1 MTLRELLKEKGIAYK
16 IVSDALGIHPNNM
29 PRYDN
34 LMKRSVE
41 EVITISKATNID
53 ISELVGSSLL
63 RQSDETPSVSPVSEL
78 SPSSVDSRLLALIES
93 QQRTIEKQASTIEN
107 LSKK

>member
-16 IVSDALGIHPNNM
+16 VVSDALGIHPNNM
-29 PRYDN
+29 PRYDD

-41 EVITISKATNID
+41 EVMIISKATNID
-53 ISELVGSSLL
+53 LSELIEISLP
-63 RQSDETPSVSPVSEL
+63 RQSEVPTPITNERLFSV
-78 SPSSVDSRLLALIES
+78 IES
-93 QQRTIEKQASTIEN
+93 QQRTIEN

>member
-16 IVSDALGIHPNNM
+16 VVSDALGIHPNNM
-29 PRYDN
+29 PRYDD

-41 EVITISKATNID
+41 EVMIISKATNID
-53 ISELVGSSLL
+53 LSELIGISLP
-63 RQSDETPSVSPVSEL
+63 RQSEVPTPITNERLFSV
-78 SPSSVDSRLLALIES
+78 IES
-93 QQRTIEKQASTIEN
+93 QQRTNEN

>member
-16 IVSDALGIHPNNM
+16 VVSDALGIHPNNM
-29 PRYDN
+29 PRYYD

-41 EVITISKATNID
+41 EVMIISKATNID
-53 ISELVGSSLL
+53 ISELIGISLP
-63 RQSDETPSVSPVSEL
+63 RQSEVPTPITNERLFSV
-78 SPSSVDSRLLALIES
+78 IES
-93 QQRTIEKQASTIEN
+93 QQRTIEN

>member
-16 IVSDALGIHPNNM
+16 VVSDALGIHTNNI
-29 PRYDN
+29 PRYDD

-41 EVITISKATNID
+41 EVMIISKATNID
-53 ISELVGSSLL
+53 ISELIGVSLPKK
-63 RQSDETPSVSPVSEL
+63 SDVETPAPITCE
-78 SPSSVDSRLLALIES
+78 RLLSIIES
-93 QQRTIEKQASTIEN
+93 QQRTIEN

>member
-16 IVSDALGIHPNNM
+16 VVSDALGIHPNNM
-29 PRYDN
+29 PRYDD

-41 EVITISKATNID
+41 EVMIISKATNID
-53 ISELVGSSLL
+53 ISELIGTSLP
-63 RQSDETPSVSPVSEL
+63 RQSEVPTPITNERLFSV
-78 SPSSVDSRLLALIES
+78 IES
-93 QQRTIEKQASTIEN
+93 QQRTIEN

>member
-16 IVSDALGIHPNNM
+16 VVSDALGIHPNNM
-29 PRYDN
+29 PRYDD

-41 EVITISKATNID
+41 EVMIISKATNIEL
-53 ISELVGSSLL
+53 SELIGISLP
-63 RQSDETPSVSPVSEL
+63 RQSEVPTPITNERLFSV
-78 SPSSVDSRLLALIES
+78 IES
-93 QQRTIEKQASTIEN
+93 QQRTIEN

>member
-16 IVSDALGIHPNNM
+16 VVSDALGIHPNNM
-29 PRYDN
+29 PRYDD

-41 EVITISKATNID
+41 EVLTISKATNID
-53 ISELVGSSLL
+53 
-63 RQSDETPSVSPVSEL
+63 VSEL
-78 SPSSVDSRLLALIES
+78 IGVSIPNPSKEESPKEEPSTDSRLLSLIES
-93 QQRTIEKQASTIEN
+93 QQRTIERQASTIEN

>member
-16 IVSDALGIHPNNM
+16 VVSDALGIHPNNM
-29 PRYDN
+29 PRYDD

-41 EVITISKATNID
+41 EVMIISKATNID
-53 ISELVGSSLL
+53 ISELIGISLP
-63 RQSDETPSVSPVSEL
+63 RQSEVPTPITNERLFSV
-78 SPSSVDSRLLALIES
+78 IES
-93 QQRTIEKQASTIEN
+93 QQRTIEN

>member
-16 IVSDALGIHPNNM
+16 VVSDALGIHTNNM
-29 PRYDN
+29 PRYDD

-41 EVITISKATNID
+41 EVMIISKATNID
-53 ISELVGSSLL
+53 LSELIGISLP
-63 RQSDETPSVSPVSEL
+63 RQSEVPTPITNERLFSV
-78 SPSSVDSRLLALIES
+78 IES
-93 QQRTIEKQASTIEN
+93 QQRTIEN

>member
-16 IVSDALGIHPNNM
+16 VVSDALGIHPNNM
-29 PRYDN
+29 PRYDD

-41 EVITISKATNID
+41 EVMIISKATNID
-53 ISELVGSSLL
+53 LSELIGISLS
-63 RQSDETPSVSPVSEL
+63 RQSEVPTPITNERLFSV
-78 SPSSVDSRLLALIES
+78 IES
-93 QQRTIEKQASTIEN
+93 QQRTIEN

>member
-16 IVSDALGIHPNNM
+16 VVSDALGIHPNNM
-29 PRYDN
+29 PRYDD

-41 EVITISKATNID
+41 EVMIISKATNID
-53 ISELVGSSLL
+53 LSELIGISLP
-63 RQSDETPSVSPVSEL
+63 RQSEVPTPIPNERLFSV
-78 SPSSVDSRLLALIES
+78 IES
-93 QQRTIEKQASTIEN
+93 QQRTIEN

>member
-16 IVSDALGIHPNNM
+16 VVSDALGIHPNNM
-29 PRYDN
+29 PRYDD

-41 EVITISKATNID
+41 EVMIISKATNID
-53 ISELVGSSLL
+53 ISELIEISLP
-63 RQSDETPSVSPVSEL
+63 RQSEVPTPITNERLFSV
-78 SPSSVDSRLLALIES
+78 IES
-93 QQRTIEKQASTIEN
+93 QQRTIEN

>member
-16 IVSDALGIHPNNM
+16 VVSDALGIHPNNM
-29 PRYDN
+29 PRYDD

-41 EVITISKATNID
+41 EVMIISKATNID
-53 ISELVGSSLL
+53 LSELIGISLP
-63 RQSDETPSVSPVSEL
+63 RQSEVPTPITNGRLFSV
-78 SPSSVDSRLLALIES
+78 IES
-93 QQRTIEKQASTIEN
+93 QQRTIEN

>member
-16 IVSDALGIHPNNM
+16 VVSDALGIHPNNM
-29 PRYDN
+29 PRYDD

-41 EVITISKATNID
+41 EVMIISKATNID
-53 ISELVGSSLL
+53 ISELIGISLP
-63 RQSDETPSVSPVSEL
+63 RQPEAPIPITNERLFSV
-78 SPSSVDSRLLALIES
+78 IES
-93 QQRTIEKQASTIEN
+93 QQRTIEN

>member
-16 IVSDALGIHPNNM
+16 VVSDALGIHPNNM
-29 PRYDN
+29 PRDDD

-41 EVITISKATNID
+41 EVMIISKATNID
-53 ISELVGSSLL
+53 ISELIGISLP
-63 RQSDETPSVSPVSEL
+63 RQSEVPTPITNERLFSV
-78 SPSSVDSRLLALIES
+78 IES
-93 QQRTIEKQASTIEN
+93 QQRTIEN

>member
-16 IVSDALGIHPNNM
+16 VVSDALGIHPNNM
-29 PRYDN
+29 PRYDD

-41 EVITISKATNID
+41 EVMIISKATNIN
-53 ISELVGSSLL
+53 ISELIGISLP
-63 RQSDETPSVSPVSEL
+63 RQSEVPPPITNERLFSV
-78 SPSSVDSRLLALIES
+78 IES
-93 QQRTIEKQASTIEN
+93 QQRTIEN

>member
-16 IVSDALGIHPNNM
+16 VVSDALGIHPNN
-29 PRYDN
+29 DD

-41 EVITISKATNID
+41 EVMIISKAMNID
-53 ISELVGSSLL
+53 ISELIGISLP
-63 RQSDETPSVSPVSEL
+63 RQSEVPTPITNERLFSV
-78 SPSSVDSRLLALIES
+78 IES
-93 QQRTIEKQASTIEN
+93 QQRTIEN

>member
-16 IVSDALGIHPNNM
+16 VVSDALGIHPNNM
-29 PRYDN
+29 PRYED

-41 EVITISKATNID
+41 EVMIISKATNID
-53 ISELVGSSLL
+53 LSELIGISLP
-63 RQSDETPSVSPVSEL
+63 RQSEVPTPITNERLFSV
-78 SPSSVDSRLLALIES
+78 IES
-93 QQRTIEKQASTIEN
+93 QQRTIEN

>member
-16 IVSDALGIHPNNM
+16 VVSDALGIHPNNM
-29 PRYDN
+29 PRYDD

-41 EVITISKATNID
+41 EVMIISKATNID
-53 ISELVGSSLL
+53 ISELIGISLP
-63 RQSDETPSVSPVSEL
+63 RQSEVPTPLTYERLCSV
-78 SPSSVDSRLLALIES
+78 IES
-93 QQRTIEKQASTIEN
+93 QQRTIEN

>member
-16 IVSDALGIHPNNM
+16 VVSDALGIHPNNM
-29 PRYDN
+29 PRYDD

-41 EVITISKATNID
+41 EVMIISKATNID
-53 ISELVGSSLL
+53 ISELIGISLP
-63 RQSDETPSVSPVSEL
+63 RQSEVPTPITNE
-78 SPSSVDSRLLALIES
+78 RLFSIIES
-93 QQRTIEKQASTIEN
+93 QQRTIEN

>member
-16 IVSDALGIHPNNM
+16 VVSDALGIHPNNM
-29 PRYDN
+29 PRYDD

-41 EVITISKATNID
+41 EVMIISKATNID
-53 ISELVGSSLL
+53 LSELIGISLP
-63 RQSDETPSVSPVSEL
+63 RQSEVPTPITNE
-78 SPSSVDSRLLALIES
+78 RLFSGIES
-93 QQRTIEKQASTIEN
+93 QQRTIEN

>member
-16 IVSDALGIHPNNM
+16 VVSDALGIHPNNM
-29 PRYDN
+29 PRYDD

-41 EVITISKATNID
+41 EVVIISKATDID
-53 ISELVGSSLL
+53 ISELIGLSIS
-63 RQSDETPSVSPVSEL
+63 SPVPQSEPIT
-78 SPSSVDSRLLALIES
+78 SERLFFIIES
-93 QQRTIEKQASTIEN
+93 QQRTIEN

>member
-16 IVSDALGIHPNNM
+16 VVSDALVIHPNNM
-29 PRYDN
+29 PRYDD

-41 EVITISKATNID
+41 EVMIISKATNID
-53 ISELVGSSLL
+53 ISELIGISLP
-63 RQSDETPSVSPVSEL
+63 RQSEVPTPITNERLFSV
-78 SPSSVDSRLLALIES
+78 IES
-93 QQRTIEKQASTIEN
+93 QQRTIEN

>member
-16 IVSDALGIHPNNM
+16 VVPDALGIHPNNM
-29 PRYDN
+29 PRYDD

-41 EVITISKATNID
+41 EVMIISKATNID
-53 ISELVGSSLL
+53 LSELIGISLP
-63 RQSDETPSVSPVSEL
+63 RQSEVPTPITNERLFSV
-78 SPSSVDSRLLALIES
+78 IES
-93 QQRTIEKQASTIEN
+93 QQRTIEN